1 MTIARHGELRVAW
14 FAATRYLLSTYSLTW
29 WYSFW
34 IVDLDRYLEALPY
47 GIDSFEGAQVKAS
60 MLRTALAVHTPDTAS
75 LPPRLAALVREPP
88 PPNTWVTEVEY
99 QCVLLA
105 TGDELGFSDS
115 AYADHTYRVAKT
127 LYASPMYASLMR
139 VAGPALIL
147 KGASLRWSNFRRG
160 TKLDART
167 IKATS
172 SVRMTFPH
180 GLFLTRNLI
189 GFTGVF
195 RATIEAAGVH
205 GDVELVREEPGV
217 AIYDAHW

>member
-1 MTIARHGELRVAW
+1 M
-14 FAATRYLLSTYSLTW
+14 
-29 WYSFW
+29 
-34 IVDLDRYLEALPY
+34 DLDCYLEALPY
-47 GIDSFEGAQVKAS
+47 GIDSFESAQVKAS
-60 MLRTALAVHTPDTAS
+60 MLRTALGVHAPDPAP
-75 LPPRLAALVREPP
+75 LPPRLAALVRDPP

-105 TGDELGFSDS
+105 TGDELGYSDS
-115 AYADHTYRVAKT
+115 AYADHTYRVAKA

-167 IKATS
+167 TKASS

-180 GLFLTRNLI
+180 GLFLTRNLL

-195 RATIEAAGVH
+195 RATLEGAGVRAE
-205 GDVELVREEPGV
+205 VELVREEPGV
-217 AIYDAHW
+217 AIYEANW